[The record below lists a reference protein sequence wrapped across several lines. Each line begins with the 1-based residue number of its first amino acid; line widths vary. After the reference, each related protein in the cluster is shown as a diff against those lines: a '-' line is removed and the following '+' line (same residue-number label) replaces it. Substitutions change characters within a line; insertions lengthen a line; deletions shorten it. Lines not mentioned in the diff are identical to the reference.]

1 MMASRTKALRRF
13 GRITPRLT
21 TTFTSRKNDPSP
33 CGRLHRV
40 LLRVV
45 WFAVVLTIAGT
56 AEAQDAER
64 NTSFGAR
71 PGEADTD
78 TLIVRRVAFEG
89 NEFFGETA
97 LARRVRTKPNRRFAK
112 IPGATWWLWM
122 YRLGNSGILGE
133 RLSNSLMAGG
143 EPPAALDMDVLQ
155 ADLDR
160 LRLLYRQEGFF
171 EAEVAVR
178 IDTVAAGKA
187 GVIFQVTPGLPTY
200 IRNVWYDG
208 VDHLTPDQ
216 HARLVQDAVLRV
228 EPVDQDRPLYLRA
241 RRQRY
246 SETMLHSEVR
256 RILTFLRDEGYPAVT
271 RDSIRAVFFEAV
283 PDSFDLRLEIGT
295 GPRYRFGDVSFE
307 IAGPEPEIAERS
319 ETLSL
324 EASSDSVAGGTASFR
339 FRNEKKLSPGLLV
352 RTLRFTPGDWYSQ
365 EKVLATRRRLEGTG
379 VFLFT
384 DIFPQPSTGQFTGAV
399 PTLSHRVD
407 LRTRDRHQIGFE
419 PSVFQRVDPFN
430 NADKELAT
438 GVALTYENANLLGR
452 GEAFRVRT
460 SGSISTAFD
469 DLSTLTARQAEI
481 ATSLTMPYLM
491 RPFRGIDASLPLYD
505 VRTRLTLSLLTAR
518 RDDFGLIIRARGN
531 ARYRLELR
539 HTETLTSLLDVVDV
553 SLSNPDTLRN
563 FQDEILNDLLDPVS
577 DPVQRARILED
588 YTVPQINTAIRYAL
602 RSTNVNPLRRD
613 RGYSIEASAEL
624 GNTVPYLL
632 DRFAYSPGNVEGYL
646 PGLSFFASEGPSDQL
661 LYRRYVRFASDF
673 RLYHAVNPSSVVALK
688 FIGGIAH
695 PLGSTTGLVPF
706 GQRFYTGGGTSVR
719 GWDWRELGPGGA
731 QFQSVQDAGEGT
743 NILGGD
749 IKLEAGV
756 EMRGILFHFL
766 GSDWIGAFFVDAGNV
781 WFGSR
786 NPGFGEDVSGKLD
799 GRFRFDSFYRQI
811 GVGSGVGFRLD
822 WKYLIGRV
830 DLAVKVYDPRRPDFG
845 AFPDG
850 LGERRWHFGLGHAF

>member
-1 MMASRTKALRRF
+1 M
-13 GRITPRLT
+13 
-21 TTFTSRKNDPSP
+21 TFTSRKNDPSP
-33 CGRLHRV
+33 CGRSHRI

-45 WFAVVLTIAGT
+45 WFAAVLTIAG
-56 AEAQDAER
+56 AADAQDGEGGI
-64 NTSFGAR
+64 SSGAR
-71 PGEADTD
+71 PGETYAD

-89 NEFFGETA
+89 NEFFGESA
-97 LARRVRTKPNRRFAK
+97 LARRVRTKPNRRLA
-112 IPGATWWLWM
+112 IIGPPWWLWM
-122 YRLGNSGILGE
+122 YRLGDSEILGE
-133 RLSNSLMAGG
+133 RLSGSLMAGG
-143 EPPAALDMDVLQ
+143 EPPATLDMDVLQ

-178 IDTVAAGKA
+178 IDTLAAGKA
-187 GVIFQVTPGLPTY
+187 AVIFQVTPGLPTY
-200 IRNVWYDG
+200 IRNVRYNG
-208 VDHLTPDQ
+208 VDRLTPDQ
-216 HARLVQDAVLRV
+216 HARLAQDAVLRI
-228 EPVDQDRPLYLRA
+228 EAIDPSQPLHLHA

-271 RDSIRAVFFEAV
+271 RDSIRAVINYASSV
-283 PDSFDLRLEIGT
+283 PDSFDVRFEIGT

-307 IAGPEPEIAERS
+307 IAGPEPKVAERS
-319 ETLSL
+319 ETLSI
-324 EASSDSVAGGTASFR
+324 ESSSDSLAGGTASFR
-339 FRNEKKLSPGLLV
+339 FRNEKKLSSGLLV
-352 RTLRFTPGDWYSQ
+352 RTLQFAPGDWYSQ
-365 EKVLATRRRLEGTG
+365 SKVLATRRRLEGTG

-384 DIFPQPSTGQFTGAV
+384 DIVPQPSTGPFTGAV
-399 PTLSHRVD
+399 PTLLHHVD

-430 NADKELAT
+430 NSDKELAA
-438 GVALTYENANLLGR
+438 GVAVTYENANLLGR
-452 GEAFRVRT
+452 GEAFRIRT
-460 SGSISTAFD
+460 SGSISTDFD
-469 DLSTLTARQAEI
+469 DFSTLTAAQAEVV
-481 ATSLTMPYLM
+481 TSLTMPYLM
-491 RPFRGIDASLPLYD
+491 RPFRGFDPALSLYD
-505 VRTRLTLSLLTAR
+505 ARTRLTFSLLTAR

-539 HTETLTSLLDVVDV
+539 HNATLTSLLDLVDV

-563 FQDEILNDLLDPVS
+563 FQDEILNDLLNPVS
-577 DPVQRARILED
+577 DPVQRAQILED
-588 YTVPQINTAIRYAL
+588 YTVPQINTAFRYAL

-613 RGYSIEASAEL
+613 RGHSIGASVEL
-624 GNTVPYLL
+624 GNNIPYLL
-632 DRFAYSPGNVEGYL
+632 DRFAYSPGNVEGHL

-661 LYRRYVRFASDF
+661 LYRRYFRFASDF
-673 RLYHAVNPSSVVALK
+673 RLYHAMNASSVVALK

-695 PLGSTTGLVPF
+695 PLGSGTGLVPF
-706 GQRFYTGGGTSVR
+706 GQRFYIGGATSVR

-731 QFQSVQDAGEGT
+731 QFQSAQDSGEGT

-756 EMRGILFHFL
+756 EMRRVLFHSFL
-766 GSDWIGAFFVDAGNV
+766 GVDWIGAFFVDAGNV

-786 NPGFGEDVSGKLD
+786 NPGFGKDVSGNLD

-811 GVGSGVGFRLD
+811 GVGSGIGLRLD

-830 DLAVKVYDPRRPDFG
+830 DLAVKVYDPRRPDLG

>member
-1 MMASRTKALRRF
+1 MLW
-13 GRITPRLT
+13 L
-21 TTFTSRKNDPSP
+21 
-33 CGRLHRV
+33 
-40 LLRVV
+40 
-45 WFAVVLTIAGT
+45 AVVLALAG
-56 AEAQDAER
+56 AADAQDAEGD
-64 NTSFGAR
+64 TSSAAR
-71 PGEADTD
+71 PGETYTD

-89 NEFFGETA
+89 NEFFGEAA

-112 IPGATWWLWM
+112 LPGVTWWLWM

-143 EPPAALDMDVLQ
+143 EPPATLDMDVLQ

-171 EAEVAVR
+171 EAEVAAR
-178 IDTVAAGKA
+178 IDTIAAGRA
-187 GVIFQVTPGLPTY
+187 AVIFQVTPGLPTY
-200 IRNVWYDG
+200 IRNVQYDG

-216 HARLVQDAVLRV
+216 HVRLAQDAVLRV
-228 EPVDQDRPLYLRA
+228 EPIDPEHPLYLRA

-271 RDSIRAVFFEAV
+271 RDSIRAVV
-283 PDSFDLRLEIGT
+283 TPSDSFDVCFEIGT
-295 GPRYRFGDVSFE
+295 GPRYRFGDISFE
-307 IAGPEPEIAERS
+307 IAGPEPKVAERS
-319 ETLSL
+319 ETLLL
-324 EASSDSVAGGTASFR
+324 ETSSDTVAGGTASFR
-339 FRNEKKLSPGLLV
+339 FRNEKKLSSGLLV

-365 EKVLATRRRLEGTG
+365 SKVLATRRRLEGTG

-384 DIFPQPSTGQFTGAV
+384 DIVPQPSTGPFTGAV

-430 NADKELAT
+430 NSDKELAT

-469 DLSTLTARQAEI
+469 DFSTLNAAQAEV

-491 RPFRGIDASLPLYD
+491 RPFRGIDASLSLYD

-518 RDDFGLIIRARGN
+518 RDDFGFIIRARGN

-539 HTETLTSLLDVVDV
+539 HNATLTSLLDVVDV

-563 FQDEILNDLLDPVS
+563 FQDDILNDLLDPVS
-577 DPVQRARILED
+577 DPVQRAQILED
-588 YTVPQINTAIRYAL
+588 YTVPQINTAIRYML

-613 RGYSIEASAEL
+613 RGHSIEVSAEL
-624 GNTVPYLL
+624 GNNVPYLL
-632 DRFAYSPGNVEGYL
+632 DRFAYSPGTVEGYL
-646 PGLSFFASEGPSDQL
+646 PGLSRFSSEGGSNRL
-661 LYRRYVRFASDF
+661 LYRRYVRFSSDF
-673 RLYHAVNPSSVVALK
+673 RLYHAVNSSSVVALK

-695 PLGSTTGLVPF
+695 PLGSTGLVPF
-706 GQRFYTGGGTSVR
+706 GQRFYIGGATSVR

-731 QFQSVQDAGEGT
+731 QFQSVQDSGEGT

-756 EMRGILFHFL
+756 EARRILFHSL
-766 GSDWIGAFFVDAGNV
+766 LSTDWIGVIFVDAGNV
-781 WFGSR
+781 WFGPR
-786 NPGFGEDVSGKLD
+786 NPGFGKDVSGKLD
-799 GRFRFDSFYRQI
+799 GRFHFDSFHRQI
-811 GVGSGVGFRLD
+811 GVGSGIGLRLD

-830 DLAVKVYDPRRPDFG
+830 EVAVKIYDPRRPGVG

-850 LGERRWHFGLGHAF
+850 FSDIQWHFGLGHAF

>member
-1 MMASRTKALRRF
+1 MASRTKALRRF

-45 WFAVVLTIAGT
+45 WFALVLTIAGT
-56 AEAQDAER
+56 AEAQDAEGD
-64 NTSFGAR
+64 TSSGAR
-71 PGEADTD
+71 LGEADTD
-78 TLIVRRVAFEG
+78 SLIVRRVAFEG
-89 NEFFGETA
+89 NEFFGEAA
-97 LARRVRTKPNRRFAK
+97 LARRVRTKPNRRFVK
-112 IPGATWWLWM
+112 IPRATWWLWM

-187 GVIFQVTPGLPTY
+187 AVIFQVTPGLPTY
-200 IRNVWYDG
+200 IRNVRYDG

-216 HARLVQDAVLRV
+216 HVRLAQDAVLRV

-271 RDSIRAVFFEAV
+271 RDSIRAVVFEAV

-307 IAGPEPEIAERS
+307 IAGPEPELAERS
-319 ETLSL
+319 ETFSL

-339 FRNEKKLSPGLLV
+339 FRNEKKLSSGLLV

-365 EKVLATRRRLEGTG
+365 SRVLATRRRLEGTG

-384 DIFPQPSTGQFTGAV
+384 DIVPQPSTGQFTGTV

-407 LRTRDRHQIGFE
+407 LRTRNRHQIGFE

-469 DLSTLTARQAEI
+469 DLSTLTARQAEV

-505 VRTRLTLSLLTAR
+505 VRTHLTLSLLTAR

-563 FQDEILNDLLDPVS
+563 FQDEILNDLLNPVS

-602 RSTNVNPLRRD
+602 RSTNANPLRRD

-624 GNTVPYLL
+624 GNTAPYLL

-673 RLYHAVNPSSVVALK
+673 RLYHALNPSSVVALK

-695 PLGSTTGLVPF
+695 PLGSTGLVPF

-731 QFQSVQDAGEGT
+731 RFQSVQDAGEGT

-756 EMRGILFHFL
+756 EVRGILFHFL
-766 GSDWIGAFFVDAGNV
+766 GSDWIFAFFVDAGNV
-781 WFGSR
+781 WFGPR

-822 WKYLIGRV
+822 WKYLIARV